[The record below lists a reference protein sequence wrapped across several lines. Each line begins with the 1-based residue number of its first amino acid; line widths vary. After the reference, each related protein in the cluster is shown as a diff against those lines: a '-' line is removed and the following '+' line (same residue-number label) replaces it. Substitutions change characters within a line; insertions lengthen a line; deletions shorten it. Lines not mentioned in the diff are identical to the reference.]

1 MRTSMTKML
10 SLITVMGIVIG
21 MGLLASCQ
29 SNNSADLVVYG
40 KIYTAEGNQIVE
52 AFQGWSR
59 SLCGSG

>member
-40 KIYTAEGNQIVE
+40 MYTSFLTPCAHGILHNV
-52 AFQGWSR
+52 
-59 SLCGSG
+59 